1 MNHKHDEIPYWLTLI
16 DCKSSFKAG
25 IYEFILQKCSKENV
39 LSVVFLFGL
48 PHSGWNAVLLLT
60 NNPQPIISR
69 DYRGE
74 RVDWAGGIYIIMYT
88 L

>member
-1 MNHKHDEIPYWLTLI
+1 MMKFPIGLLESTA
-16 DCKSSFKAG
+16 SQVSRQ
-25 IYEFILQKCSKENV
+25 EFILQKCSKENV